1 MIKNIVQIEMQHLK
15 NETPKAYEW
24 VHDSYLKG
32 ITGVNLDC
40 IIWIVWYTALKN
52 EIGVAES
59 WKVFW
64 SCC

>member
-1 MIKNIVQIEMQHLK
+1 MQHLK
-15 NETPKAYEW
+15 NETPKAYEI
-24 VHDSYLKG
+24 K

-64 SCC
+64 WCC